1 MTTSTRAI
9 PADILA
15 ALEEFNREN
24 AETNSEQRE
33 KLRRN
38 LRTAILEDLTPRQ
51 REMLLLRYYEKCS
64 GVEIARRLG
73 VDKSSV
79 SRTLS
84 RARARLWKALRYS
97 L

>member
-1 MTTSTRAI
+1 MTKNTRAL
-9 PADILA
+9 PADVLA
-15 ALEEFNREN
+15 ALEDFRERSE
-24 AETNSEQRE
+24 ETNSEQTER
-33 KLRRN
+33 LRRN
-38 LRTAILEDLTPRQ
+38 LKTAILEELTPRQ

-79 SRTLS
+79 SRTLG
-84 RARARLWKALRYS
+84 RARGKLWRALRYS